1 MVTSRDVAR
10 LAGVSQATVSR
21 ALSGLPLISAA
32 TKARVRA
39 AMDQLNYVPHAGA
52 QAMKTRRTNTIG
64 VVVAELT
71 NPFFAEVLDELT
83 TQFAAAG
90 FRVVVW
96 NIGGGSHD
104 DALTAL
110 RERAI
115 DGV

>member
-21 ALSGLPLISAA
+21 ALSGSPLISAA

-104 DALTAL
+104 DAQWT
-110 RERAI
+110 R
-115 DGV
+115 